1 MSEHSID
8 NEFDRPFPAMTPGQR
23 YHLDVFGYVVIENTL
38 TEEETGR
45 LLEAMQRLK
54 TDLLAVEPDAY
65 VRGCRLG
72 AHRPHYLH
80 FAHILE
86 ADPAIYD
93 YLTHPRLVGLAE
105 ELVGGIVRLEESEAI
120 INERDPDA
128 EWDGRYGF
136 HVGTWPDLGT
146 YTENGLF
153 HCTFVKTLTNL
164 TELGPDDGG
173 TVVVAGSHKIK
184 APREEIT
191 ASAYEDR
198 SLIHQVVAP
207 AGSTLLFGEALI
219 HATGRIGQPKVESA
233 RHAIAE
239 INPEVRLIPHRMRLG
254 PDNVM
259 ALIADF
265 DVIADGSDNFE
276 TRFLLND
283 ACHVGART
291 LVSAAILRFEG
302 QLSTFKSHLGHD
314 HPCYRCL
321 YREPPPPGLVP
332 SCSEGGVLGALAG
345 VMGSLQTTEVLK
357 ELLGIGN
364 SLSGHLVIYD
374 ALDTNFRK
382 MRLKRDAGCPLC
394 GDAPTI
400 TLSSLQEGA
409 HAGAG

>member
-1 MSEHSID
+1 MRHFDVISKAQVEH
-8 NEFDRPFPAMTPGQR
+8 FLDR
-23 YHLDVFGYVVIENTL
+23 GYVVIENTL

-72 AHRPHYLH
+72 AHRPHDLH

-120 INERDPDA
+120 INERDPNA
-128 EWDGRYGF
+128 ESDGRYGF

-153 HCTFVKTLTNL
+153 HCTFVKPLTNL

-198 SLIHQVVAP
+198 SLIHQVMAP

-219 HATGRIGQPKVESA
+219 HATGQNRTDDERMIIIAGFSHPK
-233 RHAIAE
+233 H
-239 INPEVRLIPHRMRLG
+239 
-254 PDNVM
+254 M
-259 ALIADF
+259 AMA
-265 DVIADGSDNFE
+265 NW
-276 TRFLLND
+276 
-283 ACHVGART
+283 
-291 LVSAAILRFEG
+291 
-302 QLSTFKSHLGHD
+302 
-314 HPCYRCL
+314 
-321 YREPPPPGLVP
+321 EPPPEFLATVPEKKKQLVAGHP
-332 SCSEGGVLGALAG
+332 FWTWPERHRHLGRHRVGIHIQDLALGPPRQRTDDGDGAG
-345 VMGSLQTTEVLK
+345 RQHRRQLSYAQTQ
-357 ELLGIGN
+357 
-364 SLSGHLVIYD
+364 SR
-374 ALDTNFRK
+374 TNLR
-382 MRLKRDAGCPLC
+382 RL
-394 GDAPTI
+394 I
-400 TLSSLQEGA
+400 SSLV
-409 HAGAG
+409 